1 MLFHF
6 ENKPFT
12 VVIGDIRD
20 SRMLQSRKAVQ
31 DKLKNILGEI
41 NRKYDR
47 LIASK
52 FLITLGD
59 EFQGVLSDTENV
71 LKIIEEIRMSLY
83 PVELRFGI
91 GIGEITTDINTEMSL
106 GADGP
111 GYYKAREAIEIM
123 KENEKKN
130 KTVVSDIRL
139 ETQKNS
145 DKQVILINTIF
156 ELVKAIERRWTE
168 RQREIIW
175 NMLQYQ
181 DGQQKVA
188 DRLGITQVTV
198 HKALVKGNYYVYEKA
213 MRNVGNLLG
222 E

>member
-1 MLFHF
+1 M
-6 ENKPFT
+6 
-12 VVIGDIRD
+12 
-20 SRMLQSRKAVQ
+20 
-31 DKLKNILGEI
+31 
-41 NRKYDR
+41 
-47 LIASK
+47 
-52 FLITLGD
+52 
-59 EFQGVLSDTENV
+59 
-71 LKIIEEIRMSLY
+71 
-83 PVELRFGI
+83 
-91 GIGEITTDINTEMSL
+91 